1 MVHPL
6 FLSFDFSG
14 WTAPIFSITVNSK
27 ISQVAQTEL
36 KEYLSSGSDCIIS
49 FFLINFSANLLSF
62 ITRQK
67 KSLVRYRLP
76 AKKNY
81 LVLYLQKKRIL
92 MYFEIEYSTGTQM
105 SNKTRTVP
113 ARPAHPADM
122 VTIS

>member
-76 AKKNY
+76 AKKII
-81 LVLYLQKKRIL
+81 LSFTCKKKEFSCTLR
-92 MYFEIEYSTGTQM
+92 
-105 SNKTRTVP
+105 
-113 ARPAHPADM
+113 
-122 VTIS
+122 

>member
-92 MYFEIEYSTGTQM
+92 MYFEIEYSTG
-105 SNKTRTVP
+105 
-113 ARPAHPADM
+113 
-122 VTIS
+122 